1 MKKLLKWIPVV
12 AIAALAGCDDHKM
25 EVDRLNRYND
35 SLVSVTAMRDSVIND
50 FMASFNEI
58 EQNLDSIASTQE
70 KIEGTMEQGQLRGT
84 AKDRIREDIQA
95 INKMMAENRDKV
107 AELSKKLKRSNSKL
121 AQFEK
126 TVARLNNQIAEQDTQ
141 MYALNE
147 RINGL
152 NMEIATLNSTID
164 TLNYVKTTQSDTI
177 ARQVE
182 RLHTAFYVVGDEDE
196 LKNRQIITERGG
208 VLGFGKTPVVASQLK
223 DKEFTKI
230 DYTATLT
237 IPVQSKDE
245 DVKIATEHPATS
257 YTLEKDNEGK
267 VTNLKINNPDE
278 FWSISKYLVVM
289 KD

>member
-1 MKKLLKWIPVV
+1 VV
-12 AIAALAGCDDHKM
+12 AIAIAGCDDNKM
-25 EVDRLNRYND
+25 EVEKLNRYND

-58 EQNLDSIASTQE
+58 EANLDSIASTQE
-70 KIEGTMEQGQLRGT
+70 KIEGTMEQGQLRGN

-95 INKMMAENRDKV
+95 IEKMMAENRDKV
-107 AELSKKLKRSNSKL
+107 AQLSKKLKRSNAKL

-126 TVARLNNQIAEQDTQ
+126 TIERLNIQIAEKDTQ

-152 NMEIATLNSTID
+152 NMEIASLNSAID
-164 TLNYVKTTQSDTI
+164 TLHTVNTTQADTI
-177 ARQVE
+177 RQQVE
-182 RLHTAFYVVGDEDE
+182 RLHTAYYVVGDENE
-196 LKNRQIITERGG
+196 LESRQIVDKRGG
-208 VLGFGKTPVVASQLK
+208 VLGIGSTTVVASQLK

-230 DYTATLT
+230 DYTQTLT

-245 DVKIATEHPATS
+245 DVKIATKHPATS
-257 YTLEKDNEGK
+257 YTIEKDNDGK
-267 VTNLKINNPDE
+267 VTNLKINDPDE